1 MNARWKIQVWMVQ
14 RKSRFLN
21 LKRGDGTTQEFVSG
35 GFRVWKFQS
44 FRLATEYFISA
55 NSRSCSHISFVQTVE
70 DKRILCCVLN
80 YLVEREFRMRL
91 LPRLLPRDR
100 HAGASLRDRTWMKRV
115 LFLFWSR
122 FAQLTVGGTT
132 LRATWRS
139 SKKCDN
145 HETSSFCVAFGSFC
159 FFLTSTF
166 PALKH
171 HQPCTLLQS
180 ASQLQLSIGAFGK
193 TKLPKLLGPKTFCES
208 IFSSGFS
215 ESTHGGVATV
225 PHSCLR
231 VGLPMPS
238 AWAFRRRSPHIPR
251 ENTAFRLRAKSWQW
265 KILPDAAW
273 VQEWKFASFENTISG
288 YGFINITAESAF

>member
-1 MNARWKIQVWMVQ
+1 MDEAR
-14 RKSRFLN
+14 
-21 LKRGDGTTQEFVSG
+21 FVP
-35 GFRVWKFQS
+35 V
-44 FRLATEYFISA
+44 L
-55 NSRSCSHISFVQTVE
+55 ISFCT
-70 DKRILCCVLN
+70 
-80 YLVEREFRMRL
+80 
-91 LPRLLPRDR
+91 
-100 HAGASLRDRTWMKRV
+100 G
-115 LFLFWSR
+115 
-122 FAQLTVGGTT
+122 LTVGGTT

-159 FFLTSTF
+159 FFFKSTF

-193 TKLPKLLGPKTFCES
+193 TKLQKLLGPKTLCES
-208 IFSSGFS
+208 IFSSGFLRA
-215 ESTHGGVATV
+215 HLARRLFVQNGGVATV

-251 ENTAFRLRAKSWQW
+251 ENTAFRLRAKRCQW
-265 KILPDAAW
+265 KILPDAAR